1 MEHTMI
7 IAIPTSISLYAVD
20 DLRGTILAQLAL
32 QGIQHAEL
40 VHITLNDVRVVNEFS
55 QRYGTRSRRIFLLVT
70 AFVDTAGF
78 GLDASTDVYAL
89 DMDELR
95 LAAHLGG
102 WADTIH
108 DWSEA
113 AIARARHLS

>member
-1 MEHTMI
+1 MI
-7 IAIPTSISLYAVD
+7 LTIPTSISLYAAD

-32 QGIQHAEL
+32 EGHSHGEL

-55 QRYGTRSRRIFLLVT
+55 QRYGTRSRRIFLLITV
-70 AFVDTAGF
+70 FVDTAGF
-78 GLDASTDVYAL
+78 GLDASTDVYTL

-95 LAAHLGG
+95 LAAQLGG
-102 WADTIH
+102 WTDTIH

-113 AIARARHLS
+113 AVRRARHMS